1 MPTLQAV
8 SLDLSWRGTLITHL
22 NTDSWKGRRRGGRGE
37 GQREEREQTE
47 GREGRGEGR
56 GGDAASYRFCI
67 S

>member
-22 NTDSWKGRRRGGRGE
+22 NTDSWKGRGRGE
-37 GQREEREQTE
+37 GQREEREQT
-47 GREGRGEGR
+47 EGRGEGR